1 MRKNLSTTSTTQAA
15 VRLNEVGLPITASS
29 IRRWCALEGF
39 GIRLMGRWRIPESR
53 IAELEHK
60 LRSASDEVPSCRASM
75 R

>member
-1 MRKNLSTTSTTQAA
+1 MRKNLSTISTNQAA

-39 GIRLMGRWRIPESR
+39 GIRLMGRWRIPETR